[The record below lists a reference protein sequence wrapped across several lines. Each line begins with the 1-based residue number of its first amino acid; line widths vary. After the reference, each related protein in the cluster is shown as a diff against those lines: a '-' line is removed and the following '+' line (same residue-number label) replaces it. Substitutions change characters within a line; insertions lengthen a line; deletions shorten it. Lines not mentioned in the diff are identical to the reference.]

1 MKMIILNDEE
11 LGQLEAL
18 NVENLNLHRAI
29 KAIEI
34 GENKHGVN
42 EDILSDPITWENW
55 IEFLE
60 TKPTEEV
67 ELNYDEELNLED
79 S

>member
-1 MKMIILNDEE
+1 MIILNDEE

-18 NVENLNLHRAI
+18 NVENLNLYRAS

-67 ELNYDEELNLED
+67 ELNSDEELNLED